1 GCAALHD
8 RAHRAGAHCARQRLP
23 LPAGRAPSGRADRI
37 HGPRCTH
44 ARSPAAWR
52 RAGMARPRQGTLPVT
67 RIRIEIGGET
77 VSADLSAPLD
87 LSIPLAFDGPQPN
100 CFGAPR
106 ATRETLT
113 VGDWKGDTRQ
123 GGSCNVGV
131 YRLVPHCNGTHTECI
146 GHVSDDETFAADI
159 VRGGLFPATLI
170 SVTPQ
175 PFAQCDETGTEG
187 TQPGDLVITRATL
200 AMAFERF
207 SKVAMRKALAIRTL
221 PNDPAKRTY
230 QYDAATPPAYLSVE
244 AASLLVENGV
254 EHLLVDVP
262 SIDRM
267 DDGGRL
273 RAHRVFFGLP

>member
-1 GCAALHD
+1 
-8 RAHRAGAHCARQRLP
+8 
-23 LPAGRAPSGRADRI
+23 
-37 HGPRCTH
+37 
-44 ARSPAAWR
+44 
-52 RAGMARPRQGTLPVT
+52 MT

-106 ATRETLT
+106 ATRATLT

-207 SKVAMRKALAIRTL
+207 PKVAMRKALAIRTL
-221 PNDPAKRTY
+221 PNDPAKRTH

-273 RAHRVFFGLP
+273 RAHRVFFGLPEDERRVALATRAHCSVTELIYAADEIEDGYYLLDLQLPSFLTDAAPSRPLLYKVNDE